1 MNHHFHS
8 NPGCPRD
15 QGFHSKQT
23 YGSIYT
29 SDPRD
34 PDVIHTPGSL
44 FFHWNG
50 RQRTGLSG
58 STKLSVR
65 TYVFIPLRDPD
76 FSKRAGNRSIAYTG
90 SSSSSLIRHP
100 GSRRVTPPIETPSTS
115 RSENGQHPFVIH
127 APDQVW
133 ITWITS
139 FPLERPLPRAI
150 ARHLDRSASGCMS
163 PRRGRSPRASAPGRA
178 VRIPGPSP
186 AAAGP
191 ACPACHLRE
200 GL

>member
-8 NPGCPRD
+8 NHGCPRD

-23 YGSIYT
+23 PESIYT

-34 PDVIHTPGSL
+34 PFVIHTPGSL

-50 RQRTGLSG
+50 RRKAGESRI
-58 STKLSVR
+58 TKLLVR
-65 TYVFIPLRDPD
+65 TYVFITLRDPD
-76 FSKRAGNRSIAYTG
+76 FSKRAEKRSIAYEG
-90 SSSSSLIRHP
+90 ASSCSRIRHP
-100 GSRRVTPPIETPSTS
+100 GSRRITPPIKTP
-115 RSENGQHPFVIH
+115 RGHLLEKGQHPFVIH
-127 APDQVW
+127 ALDQVW

-139 FPLERPLPRAI
+139 FPLEMPSARAI
-150 ARHLDRSASGCMS
+150 ARHPDRSASGCMS
-163 PRRGRSPRASAPGRA
+163 PRRGRFPRVSALGRA